1 MVFGNACFMQTI
13 RTDFHGDPRSD
24 TLHPRI
30 RQFNLQFPKST
41 ALDIPSPPHGD
52 CTPAPGTSM
61 RRTIGRS
68 AVFSSGHCRSGEKR
82 HDIRPASTLMTC
94 RRLVGDG
101 GRRVLGG
108 DGWPILAEFVAVLRQ
123 FFYHVAHSRV
133 SDTQTTKGAESLCS
147 YLLCPKP
154 CLFHQI
160 TDTSIMAK

>member
-1 MVFGNACFMQTI
+1 MVFGNECFMQTI
-13 RTDFHGDPRSD
+13 RTDSHRDPRSD
-24 TLHPRI
+24 PLHPRI

-68 AVFSSGHCRSGEKR
+68 AVFLVRALPLRRKK

-101 GRRVLGG
+101 GRSVLGG